1 MSLRAGH
8 HSLTFILL
16 LFSSFRREAQTFFF
30 FLNQLLQDLTEDLIL
45 LLCPGSA

>member
-16 LFSSFRREAQTFFF
+16 LFSSFRREAQTIF